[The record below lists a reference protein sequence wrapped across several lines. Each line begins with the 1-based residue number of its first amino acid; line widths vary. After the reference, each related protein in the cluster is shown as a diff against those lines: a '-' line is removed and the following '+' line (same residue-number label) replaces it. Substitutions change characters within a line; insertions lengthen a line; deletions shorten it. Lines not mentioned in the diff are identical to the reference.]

1 MKRESWWL
9 GAEFEGMGRLLRCF
23 ALIQLLHRDVNSPK
37 IRAKA
42 LFSGEPTSRA
52 RIFITLRLAF
62 SICPSPRILR
72 QLPAG
77 IPKKRKGRNPSPD
90 EMFLR
95 LRMSGA
101 RGGWRVCNPSGQ
113 AIEAVTEKRVI
124 ILYEDLVSNQ
134 I

>member
-1 MKRESWWL
+1 M

-42 LFSGEPTSRA
+42 LFSEEPTSRA

-77 IPKKRKGRNPSPD
+77 IPKKRKGERNSTPRAVHSQSKNNLIQD
-90 EMFLR
+90 
-95 LRMSGA
+95 S
-101 RGGWRVCNPSGQ
+101 PSGSHCAASAGIAPLHCHVLLHSGYLLRWLLRRQ
-113 AIEAVTEKRVI
+113 
-124 ILYEDLVSNQ
+124 S
-134 I
+134 